1 MTQGKTQF
9 NFRMDSSLAE
19 WLKQRAAINRR
30 SITAELS
37 LIIEGERERHIQDN
51 KKADCIRQDN
61 QSATTSTQF
70 TQGVNV

>member
-1 MTQGKTQF
+1 MTQDKTQF

-19 WLKQRAAINRR
+19 WLKQRAAMNRR

-51 KKADCIRQDN
+51 KKADCTVESN
-61 QSATTSTQF
+61 QTASETAI
-70 TQGVNV
+70 

>member
-37 LIIEGERERHIQDN
+37 LIIEGERERQIQGN
-51 KKADCIRQDN
+51 KKADCIHQDN
-61 QSATTSTQF
+61 QSASETTI
-70 TQGVNV
+70 

>member
-37 LIIEGERERHIQDN
+37 LIIEEERERQMQGN

-61 QSATTSTQF
+61 QSASETTI
-70 TQGVNV
+70 

>member
-51 KKADCIRQDN
+51 KKADITRQDEL
-61 QSATTSTQF
+61 SASETTI
-70 TQGVNV
+70 